1 MGPCAP
7 GYLTGRVAGPAAW
20 IDGSVPGTWPPCV
33 PLGGVLQSAPLMKK
47 QTWLSI
53 AALAAL
59 ACSIGCGGTSD
70 AGSGNAV
77 EKKGVIGIS
86 IMTSEN
92 PFFVELGEAAAEEAA
107 KHGYTAKIVSGDKK
121 SETQAQQVQDFI
133 AAKVD
138 AILLTAVN
146 AQLVGAAIKEANAA
160 GIPVFTADTGCA
172 DETAEVVCHVA
183 TDNFGGG
190 KQAGDAMLEALGG
203 KGGKVLILSFDVA
216 QSCLARVKGFRE
228 VIDAHNAANPNA
240 QIEIVAELPGEAA
253 REPSSRATADT
264 LEKHSDLIGVFA
276 INDPSALG
284 AVAAIE
290 AAGKQEQIKIIGFDG
305 QDIGKQAIKEGKIYA
320 DPIQFPRRMG
330 SLAVQQMMRY
340 FDGEVPPKY
349 IPIATSLYRKA
360 DADADPDLK

>member
-70 AGSGNAV
+70 AGRGNAV

-190 KQAGDAMLEALGG
+190 KQAGGAMLEALGG

-228 VIDAHNAANPNA
+228 VIDAHNAANQNA

-253 REPSSRATADT
+253 RAGQSPPGKPQPNRREEHRGLHFLIWVGFLRRPLTPSPSIGRKSFQQG
-264 LEKHSDLIGVFA
+264 LEISPTSQNA
-276 INDPSALG
+276 W
-284 AVAAIE
+284 
-290 AAGKQEQIKIIGFDG
+290 
-305 QDIGKQAIKEGKIYA
+305 
-320 DPIQFPRRMG
+320 
-330 SLAVQQMMRY
+330 
-340 FDGEVPPKY
+340 
-349 IPIATSLYRKA
+349 IAMLELRTPLRW
-360 DADADPDLK
+360 LVG